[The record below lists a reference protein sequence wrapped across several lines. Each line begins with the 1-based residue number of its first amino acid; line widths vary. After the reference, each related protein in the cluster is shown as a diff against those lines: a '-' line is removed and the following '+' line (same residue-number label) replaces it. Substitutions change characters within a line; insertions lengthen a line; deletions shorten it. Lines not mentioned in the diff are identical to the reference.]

1 MGIKTTYTLAVL
13 GFLAAVT
20 LQPVEGMYEKENKPP
35 VSSWPNHQQVI
46 KVKGSPW
53 RPGFQQ
59 LKHRGGQFLS
69 EAKNKVFP
77 KKNGIS
83 QKNLGSSNLLANQ
96 IQGYQGAYSGHEV
109 ESMNE
114 CIARARAKGEALHKL
129 SNPNATAYRKGIKQV
144 VATAASILTGADQ
157 RKRDLVK
164 PLLPKP
170 PVRTTHRRLVSGK
183 TLQPVEGSAYQWK
196 SEKSEGYTGQRGTHS
211 NKNWYKHA
219 TGDMK
224 HGDFN
229 YPTPDTEQVRGATR
243 SGQNDESHGQTSYRL
258 MTDRRRLVS
267 ENAHP
272 VFRRLLK

>member
-83 QKNLGSSNLLANQ
+83 KKNLGSSNLLANQ
-96 IQGYQGAYSGHEV
+96 IQGYQGAFGARGGI
-109 ESMNE
+109 NE
-114 CIARARAKGEALHKL
+114 RVHSSRASQGRSTRQAL
-129 SNPNATAYRKGIKQV
+129 
-144 VATAASILTGADQ
+144 
-157 RKRDLVK
+157 
-164 PLLPKP
+164 
-170 PVRTTHRRLVSGK
+170 
-183 TLQPVEGSAYQWK
+183 
-196 SEKSEGYTGQRGTHS
+196 
-211 NKNWYKHA
+211 
-219 TGDMK
+219 
-224 HGDFN
+224 
-229 YPTPDTEQVRGATR
+229 
-243 SGQNDESHGQTSYRL
+243 
-258 MTDRRRLVS
+258 
-267 ENAHP
+267 
-272 VFRRLLK
+272 